1 MSNER
6 QWPIIAA
13 HSMTIGGKHT
23 FRDWSLVP
31 TEILSF
37 STPTPDLRYQ
47 EVPGASGSLDTTD
60 VLTGSVSYRDLTG
73 SLNFIALPDKSW
85 PIARSDVLNYMQ
97 GKRLACVLDDD
108 PEHFYIGRF
117 WVSKWMPRPGY
128 SEVVIDYNIEP
139 YKWSLDTTASHDWMW
154 NDLFDVTIY
163 YGEFTVNGI
172 KTRTFINPSDTEL
185 TPKFTCSAPM
195 IVEVNG
201 IPGYVLMTGETTLPG
216 FTLQPGENTL
226 VFSGTGNVLADYSM
240 GKML

>member
-31 TEILSF
+31 TEIPSF
-37 STPTPDLRYQ
+37 APAMPDMRYQ
-47 EVPGASGSLDTTD
+47 DVPGASGSLDSTD
-60 VLTGSVSYRDLTG
+60 ALTGSVAYQNREG
-73 SLNFIALPDKSW
+73 SFNFVVLPDQNWAAAYSE
-85 PIARSDVLNYMQ
+85 IMNFLQ
-97 GKRLACVLDDD
+97 GKRFNCILDDD
-108 PEHFYIGRF
+108 PEYFYTGRF
-117 WVSKWMPRPGY
+117 WVNQWKSNPGH
-128 SEVVIDYNIEP
+128 STIVIDYNVEP
-139 YKWSLDTTASHDWMW
+139 YKQSVDTTADYDWLW
-154 NDLFDVTIY
+154 DDLFDITIY
-163 YGEFTVNGI
+163 YGSFTVNGT
-172 KTRTFINPSDTEL
+172 KTRTFINPGSDEV